1 MEVETQTLISL
12 SSEISHKGSW
22 PTTTDYQISLPYDT
36 PLGIT
41 RDADASLGVN
51 NSHKLVAHIQTIKK
65 KCSKKNEI
73 YWSKASIP
81 QLR

>member
-36 PLGIT
+36 PLGLT

-51 NSHKLVAHIQTIKK
+51 NSHKLVAHRQTKRKIVAKK
-65 KCSKKNEI
+65 MK
-73 YWSKASIP
+73 SIGP
-81 QLR
+81 RHRFPS